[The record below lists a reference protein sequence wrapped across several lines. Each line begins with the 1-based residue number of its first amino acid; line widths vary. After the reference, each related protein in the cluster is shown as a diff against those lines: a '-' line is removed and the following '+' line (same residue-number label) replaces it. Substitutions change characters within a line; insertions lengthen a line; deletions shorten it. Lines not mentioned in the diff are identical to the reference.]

1 MIANEKR
8 GETIISINGRPYIL
22 CLTLGGLAKIE
33 TAFGISGLEKL
44 DAKFQSL
51 SANDVILLLA
61 ILLEGGANPLSLDE
75 IKSAKI
81 DTKSVVAAILK
92 CFALNIG
99 GA

>member
-8 GETIISINGRPYIL
+8 GETIISINERPYIL

-33 TAFGISGLEKL
+33 TAFGVNGLEHL
-44 DAKFQSL
+44 DTKFQSL

-61 ILLEGGANPLSLDE
+61 ILLEGGANPLAIDE

-81 DTKSVVAAILK
+81 DTNCVVAAILK
-92 CFALNIG
+92 CFAINIG
-99 GA
+99 AQ